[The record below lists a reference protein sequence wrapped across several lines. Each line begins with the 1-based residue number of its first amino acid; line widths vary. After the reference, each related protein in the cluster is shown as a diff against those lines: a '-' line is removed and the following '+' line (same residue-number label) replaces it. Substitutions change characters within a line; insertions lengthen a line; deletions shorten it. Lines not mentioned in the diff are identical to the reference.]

1 MNMAKLTVHGDDL
14 TLRSILE
21 VLPSE
26 PERQWRKGEPKGAGR
41 VHLDSGFEVLVAQGS
56 QAQALPSRIRSYLA
70 ECRSR
75 GVTFTM
81 PRIVAELQFQLGGE
95 AAPANAPPAPL
106 DLPLG
111 DLEVFSE
118 MGISLSLAT
127 RAAA

>member
-14 TLRSILE
+14 TLKSILE
-21 VLPSE
+21 VLPTE

-41 VHLDSGFEVLVAQGS
+41 VYLDSGFELVVAQAS
-56 QAQALPSRIRSYLA
+56 QAQVLPSRIRSYLS

-81 PRIVAELQFQLGGE
+81 PRIVAELQFQLAGV
-95 AAPANAPPAPL
+95 ASPAVASTPL

-111 DLEVFSE
+111 DLAVFSE
-118 MGISLSLAT
+118 MGISLSLT
-127 RAAA
+127 THS